1 MKTEEKTENKNT
13 IAEESK
19 TSESIASEE
28 KMPLNSTWTFWYAS
42 RKEKDHHIPYS
53 DRLTKIAEFNNLQDF
68 FKYYIY
74 LKPVNEIERNVDIGL
89 FKEGYKPLW
98 ESCPDSGCWLL
109 RFKRTAD
116 LKEINLKWEKVIFS
130 LISEQFD
137 EPHMLGAVLSIRGRE
152 TIIEIWFN
160 YFKYD
165 KIKNMVAVKFGKLIL
180 GDQNETEY
188 SATLY
193 FKDNSQ
199 SMLDKS
205 TLRNTE
211 TYSFKK
217 KENILFNNCYML
229 YHYYKLQL
237 FRILLIFLMQ

>member
-1 MKTEEKTENKNT
+1 MSEKEEKPEKNKIEEPKIEENKNT
-13 IAEESK
+13 EPNQDLQKNNEIPL
-19 TSESIASEE
+19 
-28 KMPLNSTWTFWYAS
+28 PLNSTWTFWYAS

-53 DRLTKIAEFNNLQDF
+53 DRLTKIAEFSTLQDF
-68 FKYYIY
+68 FKYYLY
-74 LKPVNEIERNVDIGL
+74 LKPVYEIERNVDIGL

-98 ESCPDSGCWLL
+98 ECCPDSGCWLL

-116 LKEINLKWEKVIFS
+116 LKEINLKWEKVVLS
-130 LISEQFD
+130 LITEQFD

-165 KIKNMVAVKFGKLIL
+165 KIKSMVAVKFGKLIL

-199 SMLDKS
+199 SLVDKS

-217 KENILFNNCYML
+217 KRKYTF
-229 YHYYKLQL
+229 Q
-237 FRILLIFLMQ
+237 

>member
-1 MKTEEKTENKNT
+1 MSEEDKNGTENKINNSETEETKKT
-13 IAEESK
+13 ISNPNENKINENP
-19 TSESIASEE
+19 EPL
-28 KMPLNSTWTFWYAS
+28 PLNSTWTFWYAS

-53 DRLTKIAEFNNLQDF
+53 DRLTKIAEFNTVQDF
-68 FKYYIY
+68 FKYYLY
-74 LKPVNEIERNVDIGL
+74 LKPVYEIERNVDIGL

-98 ESCPDSGCWLL
+98 ECCPDSGCWLL

-116 LKEINLKWEKVIFS
+116 LKEINLKWEKVVLS
-130 LISEQFD
+130 LITEQFD

-165 KIKNMVAVKFGKLIL
+165 KIKSKVAVKFGKLIL

-217 KENILFNNCYML
+217 KRKYTF
-229 YHYYKLQL
+229 Q
-237 FRILLIFLMQ
+237 

>member
-1 MKTEEKTENKNT
+1 MSEEDKKENENENK
-13 IAEESK
+13 IIESK
-19 TSESIASEE
+19 TTEPNQSPNLSEIE

-74 LKPVNEIERNVDIGL
+74 LKPVYEIERNVDIGL
-89 FKEGYKPLW
+89 FKDGYKPLW

-188 SATLY
+188 TATLY

-217 KENILFNNCYML
+217 KRKYTF
-229 YHYYKLQL
+229 Q
-237 FRILLIFLMQ
+237 

>member
-1 MKTEEKTENKNT
+1 MSEKDEKPNENKIEEPKIEENKNT
-13 IAEESK
+13 EPNQDPKKNNEIPL
-19 TSESIASEE
+19 
-28 KMPLNSTWTFWYAS
+28 PLNSTWTFWYAS

-53 DRLTKIAEFNNLQDF
+53 DRLTKIAEFSTLQDF
-68 FKYYIY
+68 FKYYLY
-74 LKPVNEIERNVDIGL
+74 LKPVYEIERNVDIGL

-98 ESCPDSGCWLL
+98 ECCPDSGCWLL

-116 LKEINLKWEKVIFS
+116 LKEINLKWEKVVLS
-130 LISEQFD
+130 LITEQFD

-165 KIKNMVAVKFGKLIL
+165 KIKSLVAVKFGKLIL

-199 SMLDKS
+199 SLVDKS

-217 KENILFNNCYML
+217 KRKYTF
-229 YHYYKLQL
+229 Q
-237 FRILLIFLMQ
+237 

>member
-1 MKTEEKTENKNT
+1 MSTEDKKENENKIN
-13 IAEESK
+13 EESK
-19 TSESIASEE
+19 DSEPNQNKPLSDAE
-28 KMPLNSTWTFWYAS
+28 KIPLNSTWTFWYAS

-98 ESCPDSGCWLL
+98 ECCPDSGCWLL

-116 LKEINLKWEKVIFS
+116 LKEINLKWEKVLFS

-217 KENILFNNCYML
+217 KRKYTF
-229 YHYYKLQL
+229 Q
-237 FRILLIFLMQ
+237 

>member
-1 MKTEEKTENKNT
+1 MSEKEEKPEENK
-13 IAEESK
+13 IEEPK
-19 TSESIASEE
+19 IEEEE
-28 KMPLNSTWTFWYAS
+28 KNTQPNQEPQKNNEIPLPLNSTWTFWYAS

-53 DRLTKIAEFNNLQDF
+53 DRLTKIAEFSTLQDF
-68 FKYYIY
+68 FKYYLY
-74 LKPVNEIERNVDIGL
+74 LKPVYDIERNVDIGL

-98 ESCPDSGCWLL
+98 ECCPDSGCWLL

-116 LKEINLKWEKVIFS
+116 LKEINLKWEKVVLS
-130 LISEQFD
+130 LITEQFD

-165 KIKNMVAVKFGKLIL
+165 KIKSLVAVKFGKLIL

-199 SMLDKS
+199 SLVDKS

-217 KENILFNNCYML
+217 KRKYT
-229 YHYYKLQL
+229 YQ
-237 FRILLIFLMQ
+237 

>member
-1 MKTEEKTENKNT
+1 MSSEYKIEIKNKDNENLNKIEEEKIPEQGKTKDLNELEN
-13 IAEESK
+13 
-19 TSESIASEE
+19 
-28 KMPLNSTWTFWYAS
+28 MPLNCTWTFWHAS

-53 DRLTKIAEFNNLQDF
+53 DRLTKLAEFNNLKDF
-68 FKYYIY
+68 FKYYLY
-74 LKPVNEIERNVDIGL
+74 LKPVYEIERNVDIGL

-116 LKEINLKWEKVIFS
+116 LKDINLKWEKVIFS

-160 YFKYD
+160 YFKYE
-165 KIKNMVAVKFGKLIL
+165 KIKNMVAVKFGKMML
-180 GDQNETEY
+180 GEKSENEY

-199 SMLDKS
+199 SMVDKS

-217 KENILFNNCYML
+217 KRKYT
-229 YHYYKLQL
+229 YK
-237 FRILLIFLMQ
+237 

>member
-1 MKTEEKTENKNT
+1 MSEKEEKPEENKIEETKIEENKNT
-13 IAEESK
+13 EPNQDLQKNNEIPL
-19 TSESIASEE
+19 
-28 KMPLNSTWTFWYAS
+28 PLNSTWTFWYAS

-53 DRLTKIAEFNNLQDF
+53 DRLTKIAEFSTLQDF
-68 FKYYIY
+68 FKYYLY
-74 LKPVNEIERNVDIGL
+74 LKPVYDIERNVDIGL

-98 ESCPDSGCWLL
+98 ECCPDSGCWLL

-116 LKEINLKWEKVIFS
+116 LKEINLKWEKVVLS
-130 LISEQFD
+130 LITEQFD

-165 KIKNMVAVKFGKLIL
+165 KIKSLVAVKFGKLIL

-199 SMLDKS
+199 SLVDKS

-217 KENILFNNCYML
+217 KRKYT
-229 YHYYKLQL
+229 YQ
-237 FRILLIFLMQ
+237 

>member
-1 MKTEEKTENKNT
+1 MSEEDKKEIENKINEPKKEPQKNVENPSPNKK
-13 IAEESK
+13 EEDPPL
-19 TSESIASEE
+19 
-28 KMPLNSTWTFWYAS
+28 PLNSTWTFWYAS

-53 DRLTKIAEFNNLQDF
+53 DRLTKIAEFSTVQDF
-68 FKYYIY
+68 FKYYLY
-74 LKPVNEIERNVDIGL
+74 LKPVYEIERNVDIGL

-98 ESCPDSGCWLL
+98 ECCPDSGCWLL

-116 LKEINLKWEKVIFS
+116 LKEINLKWEKVIIS
-130 LISEQFD
+130 LITEQFD

-165 KIKNMVAVKFGKLIL
+165 KIKSMVAVKFGKLIL

-217 KENILFNNCYML
+217 KRKYTF
-229 YHYYKLQL
+229 Q
-237 FRILLIFLMQ
+237 

>member
-1 MKTEEKTENKNT
+1 MKEEDKKENENKIEEPNKSSSTNKDIENNQNKSTENT
-13 IAEESK
+13 PPL
-19 TSESIASEE
+19 
-28 KMPLNSTWTFWYAS
+28 PLNCTWTFWYAS

-53 DRLTKIAEFNNLQDF
+53 DRLTKIAEFSTLQDF
-68 FKYYIY
+68 FKYYLY
-74 LKPVNEIERNVDIGL
+74 LKPVYEIERNVDIGL

-98 ESCPDSGCWLL
+98 ECCPDSGCWLL

-116 LKEINLKWEKVIFS
+116 LKEINLKWEKVVLS
-130 LISEQFD
+130 LITEQFD

-165 KIKNMVAVKFGKLIL
+165 KIKSMVAVKFGKLIL
-180 GDQNETEY
+180 GDQNEAEFT
-188 SATLY
+188 ATLY

-199 SMLDKS
+199 SMVDKS

-217 KENILFNNCYML
+217 KRKYTF
-229 YHYYKLQL
+229 Q
-237 FRILLIFLMQ
+237 

>member
-1 MKTEEKTENKNT
+1 MSEEDKKENENENK
-13 IAEESK
+13 IIESK
-19 TSESIASEE
+19 TSEPNQNSKLSEVE
-28 KMPLNSTWTFWYAS
+28 KMPLNSTWIFWYAS

-74 LKPVNEIERNVDIGL
+74 LKPVYEIERNVDIGL
-89 FKEGYKPLW
+89 FKDGYKPLW

-188 SATLY
+188 TATLY

-217 KENILFNNCYML
+217 KRKYT
-229 YHYYKLQL
+229 YQ
-237 FRILLIFLMQ
+237 